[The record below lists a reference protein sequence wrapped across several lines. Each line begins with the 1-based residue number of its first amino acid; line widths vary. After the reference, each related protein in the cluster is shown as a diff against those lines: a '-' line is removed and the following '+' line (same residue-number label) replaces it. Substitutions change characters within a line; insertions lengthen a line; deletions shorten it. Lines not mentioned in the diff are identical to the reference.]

1 VTWTMIWNSVH
12 GLLSGLEDA
21 GRWKVTVDGVKA
33 GPVTA
38 VRMRAE
44 GLRFALEADG
54 RAVTLEALPGAAD
67 HAVVKVNGQ
76 HDADA
81 RLVFSLRHTLTK
93 PIIVVFEF
101 KNVTIG
107 GASKRFRFD
116 NPK

>member
-1 VTWTMIWNSVH
+1 MIWNSVH

-21 GRWKVTVDGVKA
+21 GKWKVSVDGVRA
-33 GPVTA
+33 GPVEA
-38 VRMRAE
+38 VRVRAE
-44 GLRFALEADG
+44 GMRFGFKADG
-54 RAVTLEALPGAAD
+54 RTVALEALPGAAD
-67 HAVVKVNGQ
+67 HAIVKVNGQ

-93 PIIVVFEF
+93 PVIVVFEF

-107 GASKRFRFD
+107 GVTKRYRFD